1 MVIQSSPALAVA
13 LTAVSPQP
21 PRQMNTE
28 STYEQSFGQEKEGRT
43 PEQQKIDSQ
52 LLYAIYQLR
61 GEAESKG
68 VPIEPIQLEK
78 DVKGQVLVDIRAP
91 VTKKVLAQVKGFGGT
106 VVSSSDRYHSII
118 AYLPLGKL
126 EALAHSREVK
136 FIAPKAQS
144 MTN

>member
-1 MVIQSSPALAVA
+1 MVIQSSLALAVA
-13 LTAVSPQP
+13 LTAISPQP

-28 STYEQSFGQEKEGRT
+28 SAYEQSFGQEKEGRT
-43 PEQQKIDSQ
+43 PEQEKIDSQ
-52 LLYAIYQLR
+52 LLYAIYQWR

-78 DVKGQVLVDIRAP
+78 RCQRTGPRGHPGASYQKSLGASQRVWRYSCQQFRPLSFDYCL
-91 VTKKVLAQVKGFGGT
+91 
-106 VVSSSDRYHSII
+106 SSSWKVRG
-118 AYLPLGKL
+118 AR
-126 EALAHSREVK
+126 ASREVK

>member
-1 MVIQSSPALAVA
+1 
-13 LTAVSPQP
+13 
-21 PRQMNTE
+21 MNTE

-43 PEQQKIDSQ
+43 PEQQKIDSP

-68 VPIEPIQLEK
+68 VPIEPIHLEK
-78 DVKGQVLVDIRAP
+78 DVKGRVLVDIRAP
-91 VTKKVLAQVKGFGGT
+91 VTTKVLAQVKGFGGT

-118 AYLPLGKL
+118 AYLHLGKL